1 MITIAIYQ
9 YWALFCSSL
18 CKMCNMDKLF
28 NEHTPLVP
36 RLIFFILFIPISTVP
51 QISNPNSITFQ
62 PHNNLSIKV
71 KPSTNPENNA
81 LPIVPPNGMTA
92 EKIIQQVNENTIRQ
106 MGYVKP
112 PVPPSDPMARHQYII
127 QDAQQKELQKQRQ
140 YIEEIYT
147 LLNEDLPEYKS
158 SQDKPTTVKTQYYK
172 DVFRELQNMQSGI
185 EVYSLKRAIF
195 LIENAWHNNK
205 LNYTNYSNKIDQKT
219 KLINSIAKKEGIDL
233 TNSLGLNYVIQRLY
247 YQSITDS
254 ENNIHTPFEYDFD
267 DYMGEKDWS
276 KMFVTKLLN
285 NGKGQCHSLPLLYL
299 ILAEQCGATAWLS
312 YAPEHSFIIFSD
324 NHKRSFYN
332 FETTNGNIVSTD
344 WIMESGFV
352 NTASIRNRIYLDTLG
367 KEQLISSLINDL
379 VMGYTNKF
387 GYDAFVAEMVNY
399 ALYLNPKNVQGHI
412 LKADI
417 QILKTEQALNKVGN
431 PPIQKI
437 QSYPEAWS
445 NYRDLLREYEIID
458 GLGYAQMPKE
468 IYEQWLAS
476 ANAEKK
482 GNDK

>member
-1 MITIAIYQ
+1 MIPIAMYEDR
-9 YWALFCSSL
+9 ALFCTSL
-18 CKMCNMDKLF
+18 SKIFNMGKLF
-28 NEHTPLVP
+28 NKPIP
-36 RLIFFILFIPISTVP
+36 LIFFMLLIPISTVP

-62 PHNNLSIKV
+62 PHDNLNIKV
-71 KPSTNPENNA
+71 KPIINPENNA
-81 LPIVPPNGMTA
+81 LPILPANGVTA
-92 EKIIQQVNENTIRQ
+92 EKIIKQVNENAMHR

-112 PVPPSDPMARHQYII
+112 PISPSDPTAGHQYII
-127 QDAQQKELQKQRQ
+127 QDLHQKELQKQRQ

-172 DVFRELQNMQSGI
+172 DAFRELQNMQSGI
-185 EVYSLKRAIF
+185 AVYSLKRAIF

-285 NGKGQCHSLPLLYL
+285 DRKGQCHSLPLLYL
-299 ILAEQCGATAWLS
+299 ILAEQCGAKAWLS

-324 NHKRSFYN
+324 NHKRLFYN

-379 VMGYTNKF
+379 AMGYTNKF
-387 GYDAFVAEMVNY
+387 GYDEFVAEMVNY

-431 PPIQKI
+431 PPIQEI
-437 QSYPEAWS
+437 QSYPEAWL
-445 NYRDLLREYEIID
+445 NYRYLLREYEIID

-468 IYEQWLAS
+468 IYEQWLTS
-476 ANAEKK
+476 ANAEKN